1 MNEDKGAAADAQNPQ
16 STIYNLQSAI
26 EKYKQ
31 AAASAAVTL
40 VEDGMALGL
49 GTGTTARLLL
59 PLLAARIAN
68 EGLRLTCVPT
78 SDQTAQLARSLNIP
92 ITTLEQQ
99 PNLDL
104 TIDGADEI
112 LPGSLSLIKGR
123 GGALLREKIV
133 ALSSKRLV
141 IVADESKV
149 VEWLGEHQPLPVEV
163 IPFGW
168 HRAAARLEQLGG
180 NSQLREVT
188 INGGYYR
195 TDNGNYILDCHFG
208 AIADPTALERN
219 IKLISGVVESG
230 LFVGIAKMAI
240 VAGAAGVKTMIN
252 EQ

>member
-1 MNEDKGAAADAQNPQ
+1 MDELEQYKEAAV
-16 STIYNLQSAI
+16 
-26 EKYKQ
+26 
-31 AAASAAVTL
+31 SAAIPL

-68 EGLRLTCVPT
+68 EGLRLVCVPT
-78 SDQTAQLARSLNIP
+78 SEQTAQLARSLNIP
-92 ITTLEQQ
+92 ISTLEQQ

-112 LPGSLSLIKGR
+112 LPTSLSLIKGR

-141 IVADESKV
+141 IVADDSKL

-168 HRAAARLEQLGG
+168 HRAAAKLEALGG
-180 NSQLREVT
+180 NTTLRPASANSDEP
-188 INGGYYR
+188 YR
-195 TDNGNYILDCHFG
+195 TDSGNYILDCHFG
-208 AIADPTALERN
+208 AIADPVALERE
-219 IKLISGVVESG
+219 IKLITGVVESG

-240 VAGAAGVKTMIN
+240 VAGAAGVKTFRSD
-252 EQ
+252 E

>member
-1 MNEDKGAAADAQNPQ
+1 MSEEHGAAAAPNPQ
-16 STIYNLQSAI
+16 STIYNLQSTI
-26 EKYKQ
+26 EQYKA

-49 GTGTTARLLL
+49 GTGTTAQLLL

-68 EGLRLTCVPT
+68 EGLHLICVPT
-78 SDQTAQLARSLNIP
+78 SEQTTQLARSLNIP

-99 PNLDL
+99 PTLDL

-112 LPGSLSLIKGR
+112 LPGNLSLIKGR

-141 IVADESKV
+141 IVADDSKI
-149 VEWLGEHQPLPVEV
+149 VEWLGEQQPLPVEV

-168 HRAAARLEQLGG
+168 RRAVVRLEQLGCTLI
-180 NSQLREVT
+180 LRQSAT
-188 INGGYYR
+188 DRTPYR
-195 TDNGNYILDCHFG
+195 TDSGNYILDCHFG
-208 AIADPTALERN
+208 AIADPLTLERN
-219 IKLISGVVESG
+219 IKLITGVVESG

-240 VAGAAGVKTMIN
+240 VAGASGVKTMVSDG
-252 EQ
+252 